1 VAARREVELLQDE
14 SRCRVADPAGAS
26 SMEGEVMQS
35 AEPAKERKVCDTS
48 DESQSVQLEVMR
60 MDCQV
65 PREIFGSVP
74 GPIRIRRAELVWAF
88 WAKAPVVLGAD
99 AGPYY
104 ERFAQAVGT
113 TRRLRVTEGKRDF
126 RDELRA

>member
-1 VAARREVELLQDE
+1 
-14 SRCRVADPAGAS
+14 
-26 SMEGEVMQS
+26 MEGEVMQS
-35 AEPAKERKVCDTS
+35 AEPAEERKVCDTS
-48 DESQSVQLEVMR
+48 DESQSAEVEAMP

-74 GPIRIRRAELVWAF
+74 GPIRVQRAELVWAF
-88 WAKAPVVLGAD
+88 WAKARVVLGAD
-99 AGPYY
+99 AGPCY

-113 TRRLRVTEGKRDF
+113 TRRLRVTKGKGDF